1 MQSVVSVLLAH
12 ACRSMR
18 RFVDDFKK
26 KNLPLHCLINNA
38 GVENPPDRRTPEGLD
53 VSYPLS
59 PLLASSLLLHAP
71 TKHACMHA
79 WQVHS
84 STLEHK

>member
-1 MQSVVSVLLAH
+1 MLIAWAS
-12 ACRSMR
+12 RSMR

-53 VSYPLS
+53 VSYKFKS
-59 PLLASSLLLHAP
+59 PVHIFSPAASY
-71 TKHACMHA
+71 
-79 WQVHS
+79 
-84 STLEHK
+84 